1 MRFSCLAGGNSP
13 RPWPCVNVPSHPFGW
28 YFLPALSSLLTCMHQ
43 PVLCWTLQGT
53 FCTARA
59 LSLCAALS
67 LLALGAM
74 NSSCFGLPSLSVSS
88 TQLRGPMGLHHSSPS
103 LHHGLVTFQA
113 VSWENGKT
121 HIYLF
126 PVDQESMSFV
136 AWWQGLKNRF
146 SCSFVFFFF
155 LVLSD
160 GRINLVPFYSFWPKV
175 DIELISMDFSTLVL
189 LSPLHIPPALKF
201 ETQEHFTEF

>member
-13 RPWPCVNVPSHPFGW
+13 WPWPCVNVPSHPFRW
-28 YFLPALSSLLTCMHQ
+28 YFLPALGSLLTCMHQ
-43 PVLCWTLQGT
+43 PVLRWTFQGT

-88 TQLRGPMGLHHSSPS
+88 TQLRGPTGLHHSSPS
-103 LHHGLVTFQA
+103 LHHGLETLQA

-155 LVLSD
+155 WLFQM
-160 GRINLVPFYSFWPKV
+160 GG
-175 DIELISMDFSTLVL
+175 
-189 LSPLHIPPALKF
+189 
-201 ETQEHFTEF
+201 